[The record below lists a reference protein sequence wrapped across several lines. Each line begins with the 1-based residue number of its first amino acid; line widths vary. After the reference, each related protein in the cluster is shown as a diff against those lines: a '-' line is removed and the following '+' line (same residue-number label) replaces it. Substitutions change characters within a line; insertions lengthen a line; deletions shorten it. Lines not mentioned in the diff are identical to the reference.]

1 MSGFVG
7 KVEEPS
13 SEVIP
18 RSGFWPSIDLS
29 EFRSDKRV
37 LNSISAE
44 QAKTAV
50 INALVH
56 VINQLNDYEAKQ
68 VGLGYL
74 ILEDVPSR
82 EIAGANQNI
91 LLFEKAV
98 FSKAKS
104 TLLEEYRDMDLA
116 RKAGEDKAE
125 QSASNIQTFQAECFI
140 AIRNLKGKTGVYA
153 ELV

>member
-7 KVEEPS
+7 KVTKPN
-13 SEVIP
+13 SEIIP

-50 INALVH
+50 ITALVH

-82 EIAGANQNI
+82 EIAGVNQNI

-104 TLLEEYRDMDLA
+104 ILLEEYPDMDLS

-125 QSASNIQTFQAECFI
+125 QNSSSIQTLQAESFI
-140 AIRNLKGKTGVYA
+140 AVRNLKGKTGVYA